1 MHPALP
7 VRSITLAKAPLLM
20 SGKWLVILI
29 VAAALCLP
37 QGCLADGFQLSW
49 ALKHEPHVVLRLTEE
64 QVSLVGRERRL
75 VLTEAQR
82 AKLRKHAKSVPDT
95 LGVESLREPD
105 CSCCI
110 GSVLWT
116 ATDQVTVWTDRLARD
131 VDGSRRFYE
140 IRKKQGFYTA
150 DAAGQIYAAGRP
162 LTWEEFEKALK
173 KKKDGQYVQ
182 LSLPPIQPSE
192 FAVRVQ
198 SLKEKHPFFYRL

>member
-1 MHPALP
+1 MQISLP
-7 VRSITLAKAPLLM
+7 VRSITQAMAALRM
-20 SGKWLVILI
+20 SGRWLVILA
-29 VAAALCLP
+29 VAAALCQPLS
-37 QGCLADGFQLSW
+37 CLADGFQLSW
-49 ALKHEPHVVLRLTEE
+49 SLKHEPHVVLRLTEE
-64 QVSLVGRERRL
+64 QVSMVGRERRL

-82 AKLRKHAKSVPDT
+82 TKLRKHAKAVPDT
-95 LGVESLREPD
+95 LGVESLGEPD

-150 DAAGQIYAAGRP
+150 DASGQIYAAGRP

-182 LSLPPIQPSE
+182 LSLPPIQPSV
-192 FAVRVQ
+192 FAARVR

>member
-1 MHPALP
+1 
-7 VRSITLAKAPLLM
+7 M
-20 SGKWLVILI
+20 SGRWLVILA
-29 VAAALCLP
+29 VAAVLCQPLS
-37 QGCLADGFQLSW
+37 CRADGFQLSW
-49 ALKHEPHVVLRLTEE
+49 ALKHEPHVVLRLNDE
-64 QVSLVGRERRL
+64 QVSLVGRERKL
-75 VLTEAQR
+75 VLTEAQLT
-82 AKLRKHAKSVPDT
+82 KLRKHAKSVPDT
-95 LGVESLREPD
+95 LGVESLGEPD

-131 VDGSRRFYE
+131 ADGSRRFYE

-150 DAAGQIYAAGRP
+150 DASGQIYAAGRP

-192 FAVRVQ
+192 FAIRVQ
-198 SLKEKHPFFYRL
+198 SLKEKHHFFYRL